1 MAIFY
6 DAPVSPEAL
15 TVVVR
20 RVPTPDANALSGLF
34 PTTTRDSNTVDFAE
48 IVQKNRTAKYRSFDG
63 AIHVSERDGGST
75 ARVPLAPLSSSIGI
89 GEYERL
95 QLEFARTKGTYIEAL
110 AQAIYNDGVNM
121 TREILNRIE
130 LAWGDVLTDG
140 KLTISGENGLTA
152 EADYGMPAN
161 HAVAPSTLWTAANLA
176 TATPLTDLVAFCD
189 VYTATNGS
197 APASMLTSLARIRVL
212 QRSKEIID
220 AVYGATQ
227 GRTRVTLAELGA
239 LLESEGLPQLLPAY
253 DTKLSVDGSDTRV
266 VADNKVI
273 FLPANLGE
281 LGSMVWGV
289 SATALELVNS
299 NVSDFSFAEAPGI
312 VGVVTKDGPPFRQ
325 MTYVDAVGQPV
336 LTDAKKL
343 MVATVA

>member
-20 RVPTPDANALSGLF
+20 RVPTPSANALSAMF
-34 PTTTRDSNTVDFAE
+34 PVTFKSSNEFDFAE

-63 AIHVSERDGGST
+63 AISVSERDSGST
-75 ARVPLAPLSSSIGI
+75 SRVPLAPLSSSIGI

-95 QLEFARTKGTYIEAL
+95 QLEFARTGGTFVEAL
-110 AQAIYNDGVNM
+110 VQAIYNDGVNM
-121 TREILNRIE
+121 TVEVLNRIE

-140 KLTISGENGLTA
+140 KLTIGENGLTA

-161 HAVAPSTLWTAANLA
+161 HAVAPGTLWTAANLA
-176 TATPLTDLVAFCD
+176 TATPLTDMVSWSD
-189 VYTATNGS
+189 VYTATNGVP
-197 APASMLTSLARIRVL
+197 PASMQTSLKQIRVL
-212 QRSKEIID
+212 QRCKEIID
-220 AVYGATQ
+220 AVYGATA
-227 GRTRVTLAELGA
+227 GRTRVTQAELQD
-239 LLESEGLPQLLPAY
+239 LLDSEGLPRLRPPY
-253 DTKLSVDGSDTRV
+253 DTKLSVDGVDTRV
-266 VADNKVI
+266 IPDDRLI
-273 FLPANLGE
+273 FLPENLGD
-281 LGSMVWGV
+281 LGTMAWGV

-299 NVSDFSFAEAPGI
+299 NEADMSFSEAPGI

-343 MVATVA
+343 MVADVA